1 MLKWRMANEFN
12 GEKLTA
18 NANEMRQ
25 RKRKKMK
32 KTKTT
37 TTTKR
42 LKKERQ
48 KNGKK
53 CLTNNR
59 FWLSFS
65 FFAINRIGGVLF
77 DFGLFLVLFNFIVKY
92 LLKSLLCSMDWI
104 LGYGQTIL
112 IMWCVD
118 AVQHATPLPDARLFP
133 FLSFFFSYS
142 FIALHSIQSHLFR
155 SISISCS
162 PSLSHTHI
170 LPCFSL
176 K

>member
-133 FLSFFFSYS
+133 FLSFFF
-142 FIALHSIQSHLFR
+142 FVFVHCIAFDTIS
-155 SISISCS
+155 SISLDFYLLLSL
-162 PSLSHTHI
+162 SLSHTHFA
-170 LPCFSL
+170 LF
-176 K
+176 